1 MMIVMLLFVSAIK
14 DCFNGSLLC
23 APTNQCIATSQRCDG
38 IADCSDF
45 NLDESSCSG
54 TQFCTKSCLKLKNV
68 VIFY

>member
-1 MMIVMLLFVSAIK
+1 MMTVMLLFVSAIK

-38 IADCSDF
+38 IADCIDF

-54 TQFCTKSCLKLKNV
+54 T
-68 VIFY
+68 